1 MKLDWTKID
10 RRKFLKGV
18 TALGAM
24 AALPSA
30 MPGRAFAADDGTLRY
45 RNHADMQSMDPAFS
59 KGLLDEDIHAN
70 VYNKLIQ
77 FKPGSEWGYQ
87 LDAAAMIEQ
96 VDDTHIKFAL
106 RDDIGFT
113 NGFGAM
119 TAEDV
124 KFSFER
130 IADPEVDVI
139 LTTGGTGFTGR
150 DVTPDAL
157 EPLFDKRMDGFSIA
171 FHMLSHGKIGSSTV
185 QSRATAGLMGTTFVF
200 CLPGSPGACKDAWDG
215 ILKDQLDYRH
225 QPCNFVEIMP
235 RLDEHLRRGAG

>member
-87 LDAAAMIEQ
+87 LDAAAT
-96 VDDTHIKFAL
+96 VL
-106 RDDIGFT
+106 P
-113 NGFGAM
+113 GFGL
-119 TAEDV
+119 DQI
-124 KFSFER
+124 FPDSFQTVECS
-130 IADPEVDVI
+130 DLI
-139 LTTGGTGFTGR
+139 LTHKTR
-150 DVTPDAL
+150 ILNDINRNYRCQVALQYYSPRTPPPSWLANSASHIRPVPL
-157 EPLFDKRMDGFSIA
+157 NGAIIATIQQRLCAPNVSLVEISIFVKQERNYGENFAERCGLAIAVSSERVLFDRGCSQ
-171 FHMLSHGKIGSSTV
+171 LT
-185 QSRATAGLMGTTFVF
+185 R
-200 CLPGSPGACKDAWDG
+200 LPA
-215 ILKDQLDYRH
+215 I
-225 QPCNFVEIMP
+225 
-235 RLDEHLRRGAG
+235 